1 MNEQIAA
8 LLEQIKDATE
18 AYSEAEDYVHHLV
31 VDRGLSP
38 RDSEVQSAKAESSEL
53 WHVLQDLKNQHLLL
67 RQEVKYGGRS

>member
-18 AYSEAEDYVHHLV
+18 AYSEAEDYVRHLV

-38 RDSEVQSAKAESSEL
+38 RDKEVQSAKAESSEL
-53 WHVLQDLKNQHLLL
+53 WGMLQDLRTQHISL
-67 RQEVKYGGRS
+67 RQEVKNGGHS